1 MRPAK
6 VGPRVQIPPSPPST
20 PSAVRSVLARIEE
33 TFLRYWIETL
43 GCPKNHVDS
52 DKLAGLLESQGY
64 DVAES
69 AAQADLVVANTCAF
83 IEAAREESIETVL
96 ELADQKRDGARLVVT
111 GCMAE
116 RYGDELSAALPEVDL
131 VAGFGESLTVVQG
144 VASTPVSLRKR
155 PALSFDLLNLPRPK
169 TSSPWAYV
177 KIAEGCDR
185 RCGFCAIPSF
195 RGDQRSRTSE
205 EILAEARALAE
216 GGVKEIVLI
225 AQDLASWGHDRRRAA
240 LGEAVEVL
248 DEGGSQPL
256 IELTNTLSRE
266 IERVRLLYLYPSGLT
281 SGLIEAILATGV
293 SYFDLSLQHASRR
306 MLRAMRRWGDSTR
319 FLERIEAIRSSDPDA
334 TFRSSFILGYPG
346 ETEDDQRELLEF
358 IEAAQLDWAG
368 FFTFSREEGT
378 YANDLADQVPHE
390 LALERLR
397 EVSELQDSITA
408 RRRDAL
414 VGTRQR
420 LLIDAPGVGRSVRE
434 CPEIDGIVMVD
445 RALSVGTL
453 VECEI
458 VASHGTDLEGV
469 RV

>member
-1 MRPAK
+1 M
-6 VGPRVQIPPSPPST
+6 
-20 PSAVRSVLARIEE
+20 
-33 TFLRYWIETL
+33 RYWIETL

-64 DVAES
+64 LLAES
-69 AAQADLVVANTCAF
+69 AEAADLVVANTCAF

-96 ELADQKRDGARLVVT
+96 ELADRKQGTARLVVT

-131 VAGFGESLTVVQG
+131 VAGFGESLTAVP
-144 VASTPVSLRKR
+144 STKVTLRKR
-155 PALSFDLLNLPRPK
+155 TTPEFDLLNLPRPK
-169 TSSPWAYV
+169 TTSPWAYV

-185 RCGFCAIPSF
+185 RCGFCAIPTF
-195 RGDQRSRTSE
+195 RGDQRSRSTE
-205 EILAEARALAE
+205 EILKEARALAQ

-225 AQDLASWGHDRRRAA
+225 AQDLASWGHDRRRAGK
-240 LGEAVEVL
+240 GEAVEVL
-248 DEGGSQPL
+248 DEGGTQPL
-256 IELTNTLSRE
+256 IDLTRTLSAE

-281 SGLIEAILATGV
+281 SGLIDTILATGV
-293 SYFDLSLQHASRR
+293 PYFDLSLQHASRS
-306 MLRAMRRWGDSTR
+306 MLRAMRRWGDSQR
-319 FLERIEAIRSSDPDA
+319 FLERIEAIRAADPDA

-346 ETEDDQRELLEF
+346 EGEDDQRELLEF

-368 FFTFSREEGT
+368 FFTFSAEDGT
-378 YANDLADQVPHE
+378 YANDLANQVPHE

-397 EVSELQDSITA
+397 EVSELQDTITA

-414 VGTRQR
+414 VGSRQKI
-420 LLIDAPGVGRSVRE
+420 LIDSPGVGRSVRE

-445 RALSVGTL
+445 PSLSVGEL
-453 VECEI
+453 IDCEI